1 MLKAGVRINKLFSE
15 KLRNKKFQMPA
26 ALTAVSEKREAREI
40 PGFSFY
46 DLNPAEAPPLGRKKK
61 VCEAPVA
68 ACALS
73 GAAAAWNVYCLRFHF
88 PLAADKLPL
97 LPCFS
102 VM

>member
-1 MLKAGVRINKLFSE
+1 MRGVLPVSLYVNSGRNVKSRGKNKQVVLR

-61 VCEAPVA
+61 SMRGAGRLPVLVGR
-68 ACALS
+68 CSRLE
-73 GAAAAWNVYCLRFHF
+73 CI
-88 PLAADKLPL
+88 LP
-97 LPCFS
+97 
-102 VM
+102 